1 MLRQL
6 LINLNL
12 NIYLFNDFFFVVKLL
27 CNSKYKLFASAFDKF
42 GFLFESHY
50 ELIGYINLATFKDD
64 LTTVNVSLED

>member
-1 MLRQL
+1 MFRQL

-12 NIYLFNDFFFVVKLL
+12 KIYLFNDFFVVKLL